1 MGVWHGALADL
12 GLTTSADALSK
23 AWSGRR
29 VFLTGHTGFKGGWM
43 TGLLHHLGARVTG
56 YALAP
61 EPGPSL
67 FEAAQIGEL
76 ASASIIADIRDGKRL
91 TAAMQAAEPEVVFHL
106 AAQALVRRARAEPD
120 ETFETNVM
128 GTLRLLEAVR
138 ATPSVRAVVVVTSDK
153 VYDNREWPW
162 PYRETDPLGGK
173 EPYGASK
180 AASEM
185 VVQAYR
191 QSYFSDQG
199 RPVAIAT
206 ARAGNVIGGGDWAVD
221 RLVPDAMRA
230 VAAKTPLVV
239 RNPSAV
245 RPWQHVIEPVT
256 GYILLAD
263 ALLGGLDVPG
273 DGGFNFGPAG
283 DDAASVQVVA
293 DALVERWGGDAS
305 WIRDPAVQ
313 PYEAR
318 LLEVDSSRARSVL
331 GWSPKWRLD
340 LGLARAV
347 EWYRAIAAGADA
359 RRVMLDQI
367 EIHLHG

>member
-1 MGVWHGALADL
+1 LSATAEAL
-12 GLTTSADALSK
+12 TK

-43 TGLLHHLGARVTG
+43 TALLSRLGARVTG

-67 FEAAQIGEL
+67 FEAARIGDL
-76 ASASIIADIRDGKRL
+76 ASASIIADIRGGDRV
-91 TAAMQAAEPEVVFHL
+91 TRAMQAAEPEVVFHL

-128 GTLRLLEAVR
+128 GTLRVLEAVR
-138 ATPSVRAVVVVTSDK
+138 ATPSVKAVVVVTSDK

-162 PYRETDPLGGK
+162 PYRETDALGGK

-180 AASEM
+180 AACEM
-185 VVQAYR
+185 VVQAWR
-191 QSYFSDQG
+191 HSYFSDPA

-206 ARAGNVIGGGDWAVD
+206 ARAGNVIGGGDWAED

-230 VAAKTPLVV
+230 FMARRPLVV

-245 RPWQHVIEPVT
+245 RPWQHVLEPLA
-256 GYILLAD
+256 GYARLAG
-263 ALLGGLDVPG
+263 AMLAGLSDEG
-273 DGGFNFGPAG
+273 AFNFGPAG
-283 DDAASVQVVA
+283 EDARSVSVVA
-293 DALVERWGGDAS
+293 DSLVSYWGDDAQ
-305 WIRDPAVQ
+305 WAPDPAIH

-340 LGLARAV
+340 QGLARTVDWYGAV
-347 EWYRAIAAGADA
+347 AGGADA
-359 RRVMLDQI
+359 QAVTLAQI
-367 EIHLHG
+367 EDHLGG

>member
-1 MGVWHGALADL
+1 MGASAAAP
-12 GLTTSADALSK
+12 TT
-23 AWSGRR
+23 AWSGRS

-43 TGLLHHLGARVTG
+43 TALLHRLDARVTG

-67 FEAAQIGEL
+67 FEAARIGEL
-76 ASASIIADIRDGKRL
+76 TATSIIADIRDGDRL
-91 TAAMQAAEPEVVFHL
+91 KQAMAAAQPEIVFHL

-128 GTLRLLEAVR
+128 GTLRVLEAVR
-138 ATPSVRAVVVVTSDK
+138 ATPSVKAVVVVTSDK

-162 PYRETDPLGGK
+162 PYRETDFLGGK

-180 AASEM
+180 AACEM

-191 QSYFSDQG
+191 HSYFSDP
-199 RPVAIAT
+199 RLPVAIAT
-206 ARAGNVIGGGDWAVD
+206 ARAGNVIGGGDWAAD

-230 VAAKTPLVV
+230 FAAKAPLVV

-245 RPWQHVIEPVT
+245 RPWQHVLEPVA
-256 GYILLAD
+256 GYIRLAGR
-263 ALLGGLDVPG
+263 LLGGLTVPD
-273 DGGFNFGPAG
+273 DGGFNFGPAA
-283 DDAASVQVVA
+283 DDARSVSVVA
-293 DALVERWGGDAS
+293 DALVDRWGDGARWD
-305 WIRDPAVQ
+305 RDPAVH

-331 GWSPKWRLD
+331 GWSPVWRLD
-340 LGLARAV
+340 EGLARTV
-347 EWYRAIAAGADA
+347 DWYRQVAAGADA
-359 RRVMLDQI
+359 RAVTMTQVEDHLD
-367 EIHLHG
+367 G

>member
-1 MGVWHGALADL
+1 MAVGRRAVAHLGVSRGAGGL
-12 GLTTSADALSK
+12 GD
-23 AWSGRR
+23 AWSRR
-29 VFLTGHTGFKGGWM
+29 GVFLTGHTGFKGGWL
-43 TGLLHHLGARVTG
+43 TALLGRLGARVTG

-61 EPGPSL
+61 EPGPCL
-67 FEAAQIGEL
+67 FEAARIEGL
-76 ASASIIADIRDGKRL
+76 AATSVIADIRDGPRL
-91 TAAMQAAEPEVVFHL
+91 TAAMQAAKPQVVFHL

-128 GTLRLLEAVR
+128 GTLRVLEAVR

-162 PYRETDPLGGK
+162 AYRETDALGGK

-191 QSYFSDQG
+191 HSYFGGD

-206 ARAGNVIGGGDWAVD
+206 ARAGNVIGGGDWATD
-221 RLVPDAMRA
+221 RLVPDAIRA
-230 VAAKTPLVV
+230 FQAQTPLVV

-245 RPWQHVIEPVT
+245 RPWQHVLEPVA
-256 GYILLAD
+256 GYVQLAE
-263 ALLGGLDVPG
+263 ALLGGLDVPH

-283 DDAASVQVVA
+283 DDARQVRDVA
-293 DALVERWGGDAS
+293 DQLTARWGEGAR
-305 WIRDPAVQ
+305 WEHDPAVQ

-318 LLEVDSSRARSVL
+318 LLEVDSSRSRSLL

-340 LGLARAV
+340 DGLARTV
-347 EWYRAIAAGADA
+347 DWYRAVASGEDA
-359 RRVMLDQI
+359 RAVTLAQI
-367 EIHLHG
+367 EDHLNG

>member
-1 MGVWHGALADL
+1 LSETAEAL
-12 GLTTSADALSK
+12 TK
-23 AWSGRR
+23 AWGGRG

-43 TGLLHHLGARVTG
+43 TALLSRLGARVTG

-61 EPGPSL
+61 EPGASL
-67 FEAAQIGEL
+67 FDAARIGEL
-76 ASASIIADIRDGKRL
+76 AYSSIIADIRDGARL
-91 TAAMQAAEPEVVFHL
+91 TQAMQAAEPEVVFHL
-106 AAQALVRRARAEPD
+106 AAQALVRRARAVPD

-128 GTLRLLEAVR
+128 GSLRVLEAVR
-138 ATPSVRAVVVVTSDK
+138 ATPSVKAVVVVTSDK

-162 PYRETDPLGGK
+162 PYRETDTLGGK

-185 VVQAYR
+185 VVQAWR
-191 QSYFSDQG
+191 HSYFSG
-199 RPVAIAT
+199 PERSVAIAA
-206 ARAGNVIGGGDWAVD
+206 ARAGNVIGGGDWAQD

-230 VAAKTPLVV
+230 FAARTPLAV

-245 RPWQHVIEPVT
+245 RPWQHVLEPVA
-256 GYILLAD
+256 GYIRLAD
-263 ALLGGLDVPG
+263 ALLGGLTVPD

-283 DDAASVQVVA
+283 EDALPVSRVA
-293 DALVERWGGDAS
+293 DILVARWGDGAR
-305 WIRDPAVQ
+305 WARDPAVH

-340 LGLARAV
+340 EGLARTV
-347 EWYRAIAAGADA
+347 DWYRAVAQGEDA
-359 RRVMLDQI
+359 RDVTLAQVED
-367 EIHLHG
+367 HLGG

>member
-1 MGVWHGALADL
+1 MSG
-12 GLTTSADALSK
+12 TADALTK
-23 AWSGRR
+23 AWSGRS

-43 TGLLHHLGARVTG
+43 TALLGRLGARVTG

-67 FEAAQIGEL
+67 FEAAGIGEL
-76 ASASIIADIRDGKRL
+76 AAASIIGDIRDGDRIKQAMG
-91 TAAMQAAEPEVVFHL
+91 AARPEVVFHL

-128 GTLRLLEAVR
+128 GTLRVLEAVR
-138 ATPSVRAVVVVTSDK
+138 ATPSVKAVVVVTSDK

-162 PYRETDPLGGK
+162 PYRETDALGGK

-191 QSYFSDQG
+191 HSYFG
-199 RPVAIAT
+199 GERPVAIAT

-221 RLVPDAMRA
+221 RLVPDAIRA
-230 VAAKTPLVV
+230 FSANVPLVV

-245 RPWQHVIEPVT
+245 RPWQHVLEPVA
-256 GYILLAD
+256 GYVRLAE
-263 ALLGGLDVPG
+263 ALLGGLEAPH

-283 DDAASVQVVA
+283 DDARPVRDVVQ
-293 DALVERWGGDAS
+293 ALMMRWAEAAS
-305 WIRDPAVQ
+305 WHRDPSVQ

-318 LLEVDSSRARSVL
+318 LLEVDSSRSRSVL

-340 LGLARAV
+340 EGLARTV
-347 EWYRAIAAGADA
+347 DWYRAVASGQDA
-359 RRVMLDQI
+359 RTVTLGQI
-367 EIHLHG
+367 EDHLNG

>member
-1 MGVWHGALADL
+1 VSEEA
-12 GLTTSADALSK
+12 LTT
-23 AWSGRR
+23 AWSGRG

-43 TGLLHHLGARVTG
+43 TALLGQLGARVTG
-56 YALAP
+56 YALVP

-67 FEAAQIGEL
+67 FDAARIGEL
-76 ASASIIADIRDGKRL
+76 AAASIIADIRDGAAL
-91 TAAMQAAEPEVVFHL
+91 TRAMQAAAPEVVFHL

-128 GTLRLLEAVR
+128 GTLRVLEAVR
-138 ATPSVRAVVVVTSDK
+138 ATPSVKAVVVVTSDK

-162 PYRETDPLGGK
+162 PYRETDALGGK

-180 AASEM
+180 AACEM

-191 QSYFSDQG
+191 HSYFSG
-199 RPVAIAT
+199 AERPVAIAT

-230 VAAKTPLVV
+230 FAAKVPLVV

-245 RPWQHVIEPVT
+245 RPWQHVLEPVA
-256 GYILLAD
+256 GYVRLAG
-263 ALLGGLDVPG
+263 ALLDGLTIPD
-273 DGGFNFGPAG
+273 DGAFNFGPAG
-283 DDAASVQVVA
+283 DDARSVRDVA
-293 DALVERWGGDAS
+293 DALVARWGAGAR
-305 WIRDPAVQ
+305 WERDPAVH

-331 GWSPKWRLD
+331 GWSPRWPLD
-340 LGLARAV
+340 AGLARTV
-347 EWYRAIAAGADA
+347 DWYRAALSGADPRTVTLA
-359 RRVMLDQI
+359 QI
-367 EIHLHG
+367 EDYIGG

>member
-1 MGVWHGALADL
+1 MRGLSLNETAEAL
-12 GLTTSADALSK
+12 TK
-23 AWSGRR
+23 AWSGRS
-29 VFLTGHTGFKGGWM
+29 VFLTGHTGFKGGWL
-43 TGLLHHLGARVTG
+43 TALLHRLGAVTTG
-56 YALAP
+56 YALDP

-67 FEAAQIGEL
+67 FAA
-76 ASASIIADIRDGKRL
+76 ARIADLAHESYIADVRDGARL
-91 TAAMQAAEPEVVFHL
+91 TAAMQAARPDVVFHL
-106 AAQALVRRARAEPD
+106 AAQALVRRAYTDAA

-162 PYRETDPLGGK
+162 AYRETDALGGK

-191 QSYFSDQG
+191 HSYFG
-199 RPVAIAT
+199 GERPVAIAT
-206 ARAGNVIGGGDWAVD
+206 ARAGNVIGGGDWATD
-221 RLVPDAMRA
+221 RLVPDAIRA
-230 VAAKTPLVV
+230 FAAKAPLVV

-245 RPWQHVIEPVT
+245 RPWQHVLEPVA
-256 GYILLAD
+256 GYVRLAD
-263 ALLGGLDVPG
+263 ALLDGLDVPH

-283 DDAASVQVVA
+283 DDARPVRIVA
-293 DALVERWGGDAS
+293 DQLAARWGDGAR
-305 WIRDPAVQ
+305 WQHDPAVQ

-318 LLEVDSSRARSVL
+318 LLEVDSSRSRSVL

-340 LGLARAV
+340 EGLTRTV
-347 EWYRAIAAGADA
+347 DWYRAVGSGQEALAVTLA
-359 RRVMLDQI
+359 QI
-367 EIHLHG
+367 EDHLNG

>member
-1 MGVWHGALADL
+1 VAHLGVSDGAR
-12 GLTTSADALSK
+12 GVGDA
-23 AWSGRR
+23 WRGRR
-29 VFLTGHTGFKGGWM
+29 VFLTGHTGFKGGWL
-43 TGLLHHLGARVTG
+43 TALLHRLGARTTG
-56 YALAP
+56 YALPP
-61 EPGPSL
+61 EPGPNL
-67 FEAAQIGEL
+67 FEAARIGAL
-76 ASASIIADIRDGKRL
+76 ASTSVIADIRDGARL
-91 TAAMQAAEPEVVFHL
+91 TAAMQAAQPEVVFHL
-106 AAQALVRRARAEPD
+106 AAQALVRRARAEPE

-138 ATPSVRAVVVVTSDK
+138 ATPSVKAVVVVTSDK

-162 PYRETDPLGGK
+162 AYRETDALGGK

-191 QSYFSDQG
+191 HSYFGAG

-221 RLVPDAMRA
+221 RLVPDAIRA
-230 VAAKTPLVV
+230 FQAEAPLVV

-245 RPWQHVIEPVT
+245 RPWQHVLEPVA
-256 GYILLAD
+256 GYVRLAD
-263 ALLGGLDVPG
+263 ALLSGLEVPH

-283 DDAASVQVVA
+283 DDAQPVRAVA
-293 DALVERWGGDAS
+293 DQLAARWGEGAR
-305 WIRDPAVQ
+305 WEHDPAVQ

-318 LLEVDSSRARSVL
+318 LLEVDSSRSRSVL

-340 LGLARAV
+340 DGLSRTVDWYRAVASGQDARAV
-347 EWYRAIAAGADA
+347 TLA
-359 RRVMLDQI
+359 QI
-367 EIHLHG
+367 EDHLNG